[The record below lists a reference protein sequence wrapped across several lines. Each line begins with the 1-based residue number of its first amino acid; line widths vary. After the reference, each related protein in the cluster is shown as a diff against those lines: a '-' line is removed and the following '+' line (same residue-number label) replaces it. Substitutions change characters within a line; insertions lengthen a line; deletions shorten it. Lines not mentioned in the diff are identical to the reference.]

1 MEEKKKGLNQEELNH
16 VSGGCEEEYALG
28 HYYIVFQDPYEK
40 VGPFETMGQADAY
53 ISGISGRPYEIVV
66 DLF

>member
-1 MEEKKKGLNQEELNH
+1 MLEKENALNDEQLNH
-16 VSGGCEEEYALG
+16 VSGGQEECNVLG

-53 ISGISGRPYEIVV
+53 LSGISGRPYEIVV
-66 DLF
+66 DLL

>member
-1 MEEKKKGLNQEELNH
+1 MSEKRTTLKPEELKSI
-16 VSGGCEEEYALG
+16 SGGCEEEYALG